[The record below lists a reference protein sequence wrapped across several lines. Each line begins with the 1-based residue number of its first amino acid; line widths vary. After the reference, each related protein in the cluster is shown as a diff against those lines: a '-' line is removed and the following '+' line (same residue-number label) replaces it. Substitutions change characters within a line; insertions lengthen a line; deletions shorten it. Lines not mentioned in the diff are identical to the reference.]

1 MRDDWLD
8 ELAGKAASENDGAQ
22 KGAQKDQRTTELE
35 LKRLSILR
43 RRENAARTNMAI
55 WCDVCKGLATL
66 YFGSGPTATAS
77 SQDLTIDC
85 KTCDRHGIRLRRPE
99 RRWRALLSGRE
110 KKSAIGDSGQV
121 EASSNPDNTE
131 M

>member
-22 KGAQKDQRTTELE
+22 KDQRTTELE

-43 RRENAARTNMAI
+43 RKENAARTNMAI
-55 WCDVCKGLATL
+55 WCGVCKGLATL

-99 RRWRALLSGRE
+99 RRWRALLSGRD
-110 KKSAIGDSGQV
+110 KNSASGDRGQV